1 MFSVIIINDFKR
13 LSAQSGRISLSQ
25 GYHSVSQDI
34 TQSGRI
40 SLIQVGYHSFKQ
52 DITYSSRLSLNQ
64 AGILLNKQ
72 NITLPGRDIW
82 LRCYPVSWSSS
93 AWAAT
98 LMDFLPPLSL
108 AAALES
114 TTMVWSMFTMT
125 LWQIPVK
132 FWQSM
137 VASQVNILN
146 LTWCMFQIFMIYLL
160 FIEAYG
166 F

>member
-1 MFSVIIINDFKR
+1 MFSVIVINDFKR

-82 LRCYPVSWSSS
+82 LRCYPVSNSGS
-93 AWAAT
+93 
-98 LMDFLPPLSL
+98 
-108 AAALES
+108 
-114 TTMVWSMFTMT
+114 
-125 LWQIPVK
+125 
-132 FWQSM
+132 
-137 VASQVNILN
+137 
-146 LTWCMFQIFMIYLL
+146 
-160 FIEAYG
+160 
-166 F
+166 